1 MPKSNVEPFCFRYLD
16 EQLNEEEN
24 KQKFCELFELK
35 LSKIEL
41 LKKQEVSPWIYK
53 GMLEKIVAT
62 TKNDDLKMAAEGE
75 LDLDLGD
82 IN

>member
-41 LKKQEVSPWIYK
+41 LKKQEVSP
-53 GMLEKIVAT
+53 
-62 TKNDDLKMAAEGE
+62 
-75 LDLDLGD
+75 
-82 IN
+82 